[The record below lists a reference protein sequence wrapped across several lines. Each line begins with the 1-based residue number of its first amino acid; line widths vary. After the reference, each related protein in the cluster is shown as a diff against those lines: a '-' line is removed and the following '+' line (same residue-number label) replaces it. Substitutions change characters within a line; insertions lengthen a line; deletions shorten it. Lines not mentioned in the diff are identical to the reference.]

1 MAPSRTLER
10 HNAVALDGSEAYL
23 RQIGERVRNARARRG
38 MTRKIL
44 ARDSGVSERYLAQLE
59 SGQGNVSILLL
70 RQIARAMGL
79 PLADLTRE
87 GPDRAVEFTL
97 ARQLLERLSPEEL
110 AQAHGLLRTHFGQAM
125 GGERGSRL
133 ALIGLRGAGKTTLGR
148 RLAERLGAPF
158 LDMGAEIERD
168 SGMSLS
174 EIFSL
179 SGQAAYRR
187 LERRALERVL
197 QSHER
202 AVIETGGSIVS
213 EPGTYE
219 LLLRACYTLWIKAA
233 PEEHMSR
240 VIAQGDYRPMAGNAE
255 AMADLRSILAERD
268 PLYAKADAVVD
279 TTGQSEEES
288 LSELL
293 RAAGISPE
301 RAVRLRA

>member
-110 AQAHGLLRTHFGQAM
+110 AQAHGLLRAHFGQAM

-219 LLLRACYTLWIKAA
+219 LLLRACYTVWVKAA

-301 RAVRLRA
+301 RAARLRA

>member
-158 LDMGAEIERD
+158 LDLGAEIERD

-219 LLLRACYTLWIKAA
+219 LLLRACYAVWIKAT

-279 TTGQSEEES
+279 TSGQSEEES

-301 RAVRLRA
+301 RAARLRA